1 MSQLES
7 PLLVDVIAQMIKHT
21 SNNLFQPF
29 NVDKVETA
37 LIVPQILL
45 KTPPIKPITLK
56 ITLKITQPL
65 SAKPHKPLLDLLS
78 HYPQL
83 LMDLSFY

>member
-1 MSQLES
+1 MSQQES

-45 KTPPIKPITLK
+45 KTPPITPIPPTTPK
-56 ITLKITQPL
+56 ITLRITQQL
-65 SAKPHKPLLDLLS
+65 SAKPHKPLLD
-78 HYPQL
+78 H
-83 LMDLSFY
+83 